1 MPRRAL
7 FTQSCAGWMRST
19 IVQTVYHNS
28 MTHIRTSSP
37 CLELALEGERLCR
50 AGEWCGG
57 ISCFRSALSNG
68 TDDLRCLSAI
78 YCQLGNAYFC
88 QKNYSE
94 ALEYHRWH
102 LTLARLINDTD
113 GEAKA
118 SGNLGHT
125 LKTLG
130 RYDDAIKCFNRQL
143 DIARQAEDQR
153 REARA
158 LDELGNAYHAKGEQ
172 LARTIGLS
180 DPGEFPVEAADA
192 QRKAVEYYLRLH
204 LKASGRLR
212 VCGDLSPVFIMFIV
226 IGQIYFLSSFLN
238 IVTTLLEAFL
248 PASDTPKL
256 EVLLVC
262 SLTGIEY
269 ADYIA
274 ILGSGSRLNF
284 AREFGDVAAQRRA
297 YSNLGNAFIFLADF
311 NSAAENYRH
320 ALFLAQQLKDIALE
334 AQACYSLGNT
344 HGILQD
350 HGTAVVYLLRH
361 LVIARRL
368 GDRVGEGRAH
378 WSLTNEYTS
387 LRRFDLA
394 VRCARRHRQIAR
406 ELHDDAG
413 FITAQLMI
421 REIKCL
427 LNSNDA
433 ASPGGGSSTQ
443 LPPPSCVPVEGG
455 KEQHN
460 AVLRCPSNPIWDAP
474 SSGLTWSPRS
484 APILSGFEGIPATA
498 AGSSSVIHSSR
509 GSGEET
515 EEDQDDFDPDL
526 DADLEREL
534 AASAD
539 EVLDTVELVTTS
551 DGKTTTVLIGCFDI
565 PEDAVEK
572 RATMTNFYSNTP
584 TFQRHSAQ
592 RRESSNNSEDLED
605 QLENIEAIGRV
616 NSDRVNAETTS
627 TVAEEEEQ
635 ADDSQEFFSLLLASQ
650 SRRMDEQRCFLRA
663 TSSAITSNGHAES
676 GDGVVL
682 PSATPA
688 HIDQA
693 SNEALFDLI
702 EGMQGD
708 RMDDQRASLPAFPG
722 LRAGPGL
729 QLLESTSLSNI
740 HGVMF
745 TSTGSGASDGL
756 PEPQSR
762 PFSVTRFQRAAS
774 SAAATSGTPLEPDA
788 EFLDMI
794 LRLQTS
800 TRIDDQRS
808 SLPDPL
814 LRVRDETTTRDPNS
828 TSQPLGTHLDSSGD
842 ACNHNQA
849 IHAGRHSAPTVP
861 DEDFFA
867 LIQRVQA
874 TRLDEQRCNPPMNI
888 NRSDNSPNVEPPNT
902 VPTTLPANSNSS
914 GNSSQ
919 KSTKNPSRRPGGSW
933 RRLSS
938 NQGK

>member
-1 MPRRAL
+1 
-7 FTQSCAGWMRST
+7 
-19 IVQTVYHNS
+19 

-192 QRKAVEYYLRLH
+192 QRKAVEYYLQALTMFRQLGDRP
-204 LKASGRLR
+204 AEGRVYGNL
-212 VCGDLSPVFIMFIV
+212 GNTH
-226 IGQIYFLSSFLN
+226 Y
-238 IVTTLLEAFL
+238 LLGNFHEA
-248 PASDTPKL
+248 
-256 EVLLVC
+256 
-262 SLTGIEY
+262 IECHKE
-269 ADYIA
+269 
-274 ILGSGSRLNF
+274 RLNF

-814 LRVRDETTTRDPNS
+814 LRVRDETTARDPNS